1 MLFQRPFT
9 AVLLL
14 AVGCLASPT
23 PLEVSMLRADQTD
36 SLVQEGID
44 LAHTSQLQRR
54 LKADFSMA
62 KRLDHQVLFHGDY
75 ASKQK
80 KSAENVGLSITCLD
94 CETKGSITAKLWEDK
109 LHPSLRLQFND
120 VEAHILLGLNTT
132 AATTISVTLFASNT
146 PIGLHYPGLTVG
158 VVFFVDLVFDL
169 DARIDMTGGF
179 TVKIAKDAF
188 LQTDLFKGDVK
199 DHFFDGM
206 STKSLPITVETGT
219 KATFK
224 ADLRLR
230 VQVGAEAKFK
240 KLGKKFGIGAGA
252 AMGIYANLVEFVA
265 EIEDTPT
272 CALETREYFD
282 LNVGAYAKLDV
293 EIDYK
298 TTGLVPTVS
307 TTLLSAPAH
316 TQCWKSK
323 KPSSAPLKT
332 TKKATSSS
340 PMVSTKSSASRSSQM
355 TAVTGSQTRS
365 LSSVAT
371 SVTSKYPNSTEFPAT
386 VSSAVPSLAISL
398 PLGATGNGNYP
409 VVHTS
414 IRIVSDSQV
423 EYSLSGLPASHP
435 LAFST
440 LPAAASITPK
450 YSPIPARAVAASLN
464 GPGKYPTVHTS
475 HVTIP
480 CSQAASA
487 SSLSSLSKSFRVA
500 SPSRPAVANATGNYP
515 SLSSTI
521 PPRLSTVVPSLAA
534 VVPGNGIGRYPF
546 ANASFPGNQTHLV
559 TTTLYSTAAYTITVC
574 GAAGVANCPVAYQS
588 EVATT
593 KTIDS
598 YTTICPA
605 GAQVTWPA
613 APPSVSSGAAAW
625 RSPSSSSAAVSSAPA
640 PVTVTHVIFLTAIP
654 SPKPNTFVPPPVPA
668 STVPTGGW

>member
-1 MLFQRPFT
+1 MPSCRPT
-9 AVLLL
+9 YSKATSRITSCKCSAV
-14 AVGCLASPT
+14 PT
-23 PLEVSMLRADQTD
+23 FNTKQ
-36 SLVQEGID
+36 LVLI
-44 LAHTSQLQRR
+44 H
-54 LKADFSMA
+54 
-62 KRLDHQVLFHGDY
+62 HG
-75 ASKQK
+75 S
-80 KSAENVGLSITCLD
+80 
-94 CETKGSITAKLWEDK
+94 
-109 LHPSLRLQFND
+109 
-120 VEAHILLGLNTT
+120 
-132 AATTISVTLFASNT
+132 
-146 PIGLHYPGLTVG
+146 
-158 VVFFVDLVFDL
+158 
-169 DARIDMTGGF
+169 
-179 TVKIAKDAF
+179 
-188 LQTDLFKGDVK
+188 
-199 DHFFDGM
+199 DGM

-654 SPKPNTFVPPPVPA
+654 SPKPNTFVPPPIPA
-668 STVPTGGW
+668 STVPTGGLVASGVPAPNPELVAVFAAFVAEYQIKNAKTQSATLVVTPSSSSPASPSPSSSESSRNGQPTATIAAKLTSEPAHSSPPVSVTTAIGTTRNPTPPTQSSILPLTAGGAVSHAVNAGLVLGSILASVIMLCQF